1 MLIKVVEMNGVKAGI
16 RLDKTIRV
24 RLAASEVSGIT
35 TVNINIMFWKR
46 KNFGNAL
53 SKLSRKKYLWSIVLI
68 AEIFLN
74 CQILLYKQLIQNI
87 VNR

>member
-1 MLIKVVEMNGVKAGI
+1 MLIKVVKMNGVKAGI

-35 TVNINIMFWKR
+35 TVNINIMLWKR
-46 KNFGNAL
+46 KNFGKAL
-53 SKLSRKKYLWSIVLI
+53 SKSSRKKDLWSIVLV
-68 AEIFLN
+68 AENFLNSKIFL
-74 CQILLYKQLIQNI
+74 YKKLIQNI